1 MLLFL
6 FLLILLF
13 IFLLFFIFFF
23 ILIFLFFF
31 LFLLPA
37 FAYNCMQLQGLL
49 NNYYGI

>member
-13 IFLLFFIFFF
+13 ILLFIFL
-23 ILIFLFFF
+23 LIFLFFF

-37 FAYNCMQLQGLL
+37 FACNCMQLQGLL

>member
-6 FLLILLF
+6 FLLIVLF

-37 FAYNCMQLQGLL
+37 IAYNCMQLQDLL
-49 NNYYGI
+49 KL